1 MKQVYFYDSVTK
13 EFAGYDVI
21 DDAAEFP
28 ANATTAKPVDSNSVG
43 LYDPTWNENTHS
55 WNGLTEE
62 EWKQKHATSEPKPEP
77 TQDQQ
82 TLASLTKQVMQL
94 QAAITQQQKVNASL
108 TKQLM
113 DLNKGGK

>member
-1 MKQVYFYDSVTK
+1 MKKIYFYNKATK

-21 DDAAEFP
+21 DDDAEIP
-28 ANATTAKPVDSNSVG
+28 ANATTIEPAGSDGAG
-43 LYDPTWNENTHS
+43 LYDPTWNENTYS

-62 EWKQKHATSEPKPEP
+62 EWKQKHPVQAPGS

-82 TLASLTKQVMQL
+82 TLASLTKQVIQL

-108 TKQLM
+108 TKQLI
-113 DLNKGGK
+113 DLSKGGK